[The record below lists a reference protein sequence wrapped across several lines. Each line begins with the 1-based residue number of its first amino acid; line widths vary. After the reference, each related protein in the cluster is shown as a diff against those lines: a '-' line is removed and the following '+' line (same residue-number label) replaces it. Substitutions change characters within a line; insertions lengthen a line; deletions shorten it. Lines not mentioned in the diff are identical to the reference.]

1 MFYLQLP
8 VASETLLDSKSW
20 KWAYSNPVKLRKFA
34 NLNMPANFLLK
45 TSYEWVKKPQFDLA
59 SNHFLFFFRCFTG
72 TRSKPP
78 WMALSTCHS
87 EFGRLE
93 MFYLQLPVASE
104 TLLDSKS
111 WKWAYSSPVKLRKFA
126 NLNMPANFLLKIS
139 YEWAKKPQFDLA
151 SNHFYFFFRCF
162 TGTRS
167 KPPWM
172 ALSTCHSEF
181 GRLEMFYLQLPVAS
195 ETLLDSKSW
204 KWGYSSPVKLR
215 KFANFKHGSQFFAK
229 NKLRMS

>member
-1 MFYLQLP
+1 
-8 VASETLLDSKSW
+8 
-20 KWAYSNPVKLRKFA
+20 
-34 NLNMPANFLLK
+34 
-45 TSYEWVKKPQFDLA
+45 
-59 SNHFLFFFRCFTG
+59 
-72 TRSKPP
+72 
-78 WMALSTCHS
+78 
-87 EFGRLE
+87 

-139 YEWAKKPQFDLA
+139 YEWAKNPQFDLA

-172 ALSTCHSEF
+172 ALRTCHSEF

-204 KWGYSSPVKLR
+204 KWSYSSPLKLR
-215 KFANFKHGSQFFAK
+215 KFANLNMPANFLLKTSYEWAKKSQFDLASNHFYFFSDVLLAHAPNLPEWHSALVIQSLEGWK
-229 NKLRMS
+229 CFICNFRLPLKRCLTLSPENKATRAPWSSGSLLI